1 MNYAEQ
7 KKLTAAANK
16 LLRAATK
23 KTPQKKSKA
32 NLLFK
37 VFAQTSGHF
46 PPGVT
51 PFVCKINTQRDF
63 DNKHHQLGKLEF
75 LPNKTY
81 YKANLTKEG
90 IYFFKNL
97 EIVMKKDFYFGP
109 GISGFFYLKPDGK
122 IDILNEEEARQNIA
136 NQSTSSKLLD

>member
-23 KTPQKKSKA
+23 KKPVKRHGTKV
-32 NLLFK
+32 LFK

-46 PPGVT
+46 PPGLT

-63 DNKHHQLGKLEF
+63 DNRHRQLGKLEF

-81 YKANLTKEG
+81 YKADLTREG
-90 IYFFKNL
+90 VYFFKNL
-97 EIVMKKDFYFGP
+97 EIIMKKDFYFGP
-109 GISGFFYLKPDGK
+109 GISGFFSLTPEGK
-122 IDILNEEEARQNIA
+122 IECLTEEEAKKSIEQ
-136 NQSTSSKLLD
+136 

>member
-23 KTPQKKSKA
+23 KKPVKRTGTKV
-32 NLLFK
+32 LFK
-37 VFAQTSGHF
+37 VFAQTNGHF
-46 PPGVT
+46 PPGLT
-51 PFVCKINTQRDF
+51 PFVCKITTQRDF
-63 DNKHHQLGKLEF
+63 DDRRHQLGKLEF

-81 YKANLTKEG
+81 YKANLTREG
-90 IYFFKNL
+90 VYFFKNL

-109 GISGFFYLKPDGK
+109 GISGFISLSADGK
-122 IDILNEEEARQNIA
+122 IERLTEEEAREAIEQ
-136 NQSTSSKLLD
+136 